1 MTVKEQTLNSIDKEE
16 LQDLLL
22 NIGILPELN
31 RTFLNPLG
39 LNLILN
45 KKLNLDLQK
54 TDDPE
59 GVIAHTVD
67 TFQLKIFNDYR
78 NKKHKKRQAMAGFII
93 QTKDLIR
100 KDQLIKD
107 KDLHLSSPENLKL
120 KKLLSCIDD
129 AAHKMKRSLME
140 NSTVKDKN
148 AAHIPFSRLHRKMK
162 VDFDIGNYLE
172 GATKAILINFQEEI
186 ELELILIQKIK
197 TKQDKVFKEKK

>member
-1 MTVKEQTLNSIDKEE
+1 MEEQTLNPIDKEE

-54 TDDPE
+54 TDNPE

-67 TFQLKIFNDYR
+67 TFRLKVFNDYR
-78 NKKHKKRQAMAGFII
+78 NEKHRKRQEMAGFVI
-93 QTKDLIR
+93 QTRDLIR
-100 KDQLIKD
+100 KDKLTKD
-107 KDLHLSSPENLKL
+107 KELYLSSPENLKL
-120 KKLLSCIDD
+120 KKLLSCVDK

-140 NSTVKDKN
+140 NSTAKDKD
-148 AAHIPFSRLHRKMK
+148 ATDIPFSRLHHKME
-162 VDFDIGNYLE
+162 VDFDVGNYLE

-186 ELELILIQKIK
+186 ELELILIKKIK
-197 TKQDKVFKEKK
+197 TKQDKAFRENK

>member
-1 MTVKEQTLNSIDKEE
+1 MAVKGQTLNSVDKEE

-39 LNLILN
+39 LKLILD

-59 GVIAHTVD
+59 GIIAHTVD
-67 TFQLKIFNDYR
+67 TFRLKVFNDYR
-78 NKKHKKRQAMAGFII
+78 NEKHRKRQQMAGFVI
-93 QTKDLIR
+93 QTRDLIR

-129 AAHKMKRSLME
+129 AAYKMKCNLMK
-140 NSTVKDKN
+140 NSTVKDKD
-148 AAHIPFSRLHRKMK
+148 AADIPFSRLHRKME

-172 GATKAILINFQEEI
+172 GAIKAILINFQEEI

-197 TKQDKVFKEKK
+197 TKQDKAFKGKK